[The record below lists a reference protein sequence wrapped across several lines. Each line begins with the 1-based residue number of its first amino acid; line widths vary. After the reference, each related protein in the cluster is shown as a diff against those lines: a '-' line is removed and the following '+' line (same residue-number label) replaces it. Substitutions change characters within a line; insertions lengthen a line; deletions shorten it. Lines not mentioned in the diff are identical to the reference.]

1 MSLTPGTSIGPYS
14 IVREIG
20 RGGMGIVYLA
30 RDPRLDR
37 HVAIKALP
45 EHLALDPGRLARFES
60 EARTLAQLNHPGV
73 AGIHGVEEVEGNRF
87 LILEY
92 VEGESLA
99 ERLERCAFTVDDARF
114 YKDHWYHTLGDSDLI

>member
-1 MSLTPGTSIGPYS
+1 MSLEPGSTIGPYS

-20 RGGMGIVYLA
+20 RGGMGVVYLA

-37 HVAIKALP
+37 DVAIKALP
-45 EHLALDPGRLARFES
+45 EHLALDADRLARFQS
-60 EARTLAQLNHPGV
+60 EARTLAQLNSQSI
-73 AGIHGVEEVEGNRF
+73 AGIHGVEEVEPSTGSGPAARF

-99 ERLERCAFTVDDARF
+99 DRLGRGALSLDER
-114 YKDHWYHTLGDSDLI
+114 

>member
-1 MSLTPGTSIGPYS
+1 MSLTPGNSIGPYS

-20 RGGMGIVYLA
+20 RGGMGVVYLA

-45 EHLALDPGRLARFES
+45 EHLALDPARLARFES

-73 AGIHGVEEVEGNRF
+73 AGIHGVEEVDGNRF

-99 ERLERCAFTVDDARF
+99 ERLERGGFT
-114 YKDHWYHTLGDSDLI
+114 KLIDHVEVFVAE